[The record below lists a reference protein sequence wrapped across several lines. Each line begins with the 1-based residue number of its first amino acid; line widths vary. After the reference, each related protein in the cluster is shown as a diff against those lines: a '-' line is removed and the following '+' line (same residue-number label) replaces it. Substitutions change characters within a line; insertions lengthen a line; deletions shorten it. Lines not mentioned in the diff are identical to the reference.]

1 MSHQE
6 IFFSENAD
14 LKKIIDGLNFKLE
27 TEIEKNKNYADE
39 VERLHEMLAELK
51 RSKFGVKSER
61 WESDEQMVFNEVEFF
76 SKKEDPLNEDA
87 VDDRIAV
94 KEHTKKRGHRKPLP
108 KELDREVIVVE
119 LPEAEQFTEDGLTPL
134 KIIGYEI
141 SEKLSYEPARVKV
154 IEYHRAKYGVDA
166 GDYEKTAPPVPSII
180 PRSFATP
187 ELVAS
192 IVTKKYAFGMPLYRI
207 EEMLKEIGVEL
218 PRQTQARWV
227 IAHAEASRS
236 VYNILCDRLLA
247 SFYVSCDETY
257 TQVLKENGKKA
268 ESKSWMWVRSTPHA
282 KNKIIL
288 FDYDPSRSSDVVK
301 KLFEDFSGYL
311 QVDGYASYNILEN
324 KNGIIRIGCN
334 MHGRRYFE
342 QAKTEGANSGKTL
355 AEVGLKF
362 YQKLYDLEKE
372 FKLLDLEEKQ
382 KQRLKMHVPIWDEF
396 KLWVD
401 DNIKKVPPKSKI
413 GKAFKYF
420 QNEYENLVGYLKDP
434 RLEMDNGFVERAIRK
449 FAIGRNNWMFSD
461 TEAGAEASAMFY
473 SLLCTAKINSVNTY
487 DAIKYLFEQLPTSNL
502 AEDIEHLADI
512 IMGIKP
518 IPSK

>member
-1 MSHQE
+1 MSNNE
-6 IFFSENAD
+6 IFFSDSEN
-14 LKKIIDGLNFKLE
+14 LKIENQSLKIQI
-27 TEIEKNKNYADE
+27 KNKDEKIKHYEEE

-51 RSKFGVKSER
+51 RAKFGVKSER

-76 SKKEDPLNEDA
+76 SKHPDPSEA
-87 VDDRIAV
+87 TDDDKITI
-94 KEHTKKRGHRKPLP
+94 KEHAKKRGHRKPLP

-119 LPEAEQFTEDGLTPL
+119 LPLAEQVAEDGVTPL

-141 SEKLSYEPARVKV
+141 SEKLSFEPSRVKV

-166 GDYEKTAPPVPSII
+166 GDYKKTASPVPSII
-180 PRSFATP
+180 PKSFATP

-192 IVTKKYAFGMPLYRI
+192 IVAKKYAYGMPLYRI
-207 EEMLKEIGVEL
+207 EEMFKEIGVDL

-247 SFYVSCDETY
+247 SFYVSCDETH

-268 ESKSWMWVRSTPHA
+268 ESKSYMWVRSTPHA

-288 FDYDPSRSSDVVK
+288 FDYAPSRSAEVAK
-301 KLFEDFSGYL
+301 KIFEEYTGYL

-324 KNGIIRIGCN
+324 KKGIIRIGCN

-342 QAKTEGANSGKTL
+342 QANTEGAKSGKTL
-355 AEVGLKF
+355 AEVGLNF
-362 YQKLYDLEKE
+362 YQKLYNLEEE
-372 FKLLDLEEKQ
+372 FKLLDLDEKQ
-382 KQRLKMHVPIWDEF
+382 KKRIEMHVPVWNEF

-401 DNIKKVPPKSKI
+401 NHIKRVPPKSKI

-420 QNEYENLVGYLKDP
+420 QNEYTHLVGYLKDP

-473 SLLCTAKINSVNTY
+473 SLLCTAKINGVNTY
-487 DAIKYLFEQLPTSNL
+487 EVMKYLFEQLPKSHL

-512 IMGIKP
+512 IMGIKLLP
-518 IPSK
+518 GK

>member
-1 MSHQE
+1 MSQE
-6 IFFSENAD
+6 TFFSEIDD
-14 LKKIIDGLNFKLE
+14 LKNEVHHLRDKLNHE
-27 TEIEKNKNYADE
+27 QEKNKNYADE

-51 RSKFGVKSER
+51 RSRYGVKSER

-76 SKKEDPLNEDA
+76 SKKPEPYESENET
-87 VDDRIAV
+87 ITV

-119 LPEAEQFTEDGLTPL
+119 LPKSEQFAEDGVTPL
-134 KIIGYEI
+134 KVIGYEI
-141 SEKLSYEPARVKV
+141 SEKLSFEPAKVKV

-166 GDYEKTAPPVPSII
+166 GDYFKTAEPLPSII

-192 IVTKKYAFGMPLYRI
+192 IVTKKYAYGMPLYRI
-207 EEMLKEIGVEL
+207 EEMFQEIGVDL

-227 IAHAEASRS
+227 IAHAEAARP
-236 VYNILCDRLLA
+236 VFNLLCERLL
-247 SFYVSCDETY
+247 SEFYISCDETH
-257 TQVLKENGKKA
+257 TQVLKENGKPA
-268 ESKSWMWVRSTPHA
+268 ESKSYMWVRSTPHG

-288 FDYDPSRSSDVVK
+288 FDYAATRSSEAAK
-301 KLFEDFSGYL
+301 KLLSEYEGYV
-311 QVDGYASYNILEN
+311 QVDGYAGYDFLSIQ
-324 KNGIIRIGCN
+324 KNIIRIGCN

-342 QAKTEGANSGKTL
+342 QAKSEGSKSGKTL
-355 AEVGLKF
+355 AEIGLSY
-362 YQKLYDLEKE
+362 YQKLYKLEE
-372 FKLLDLEEKQ
+372 ESKLLDLEEKQ
-382 KQRLKMHVPIWDEF
+382 NHRLKNHVPIWAEF

-401 DNIKKVPPKSKI
+401 GNIKKVPPKSKI
-413 GKAFKYF
+413 GKAFQYF
-420 QNEYENLVGYLKDP
+420 TNEYENLIGYLKDA

-473 SLLCTAKINSVNTY
+473 SLLITAKVNGVQIFE
-487 DAIKYLFEQLPTSNL
+487 AIKYLFEQLPKAKR

-512 IMGIKP
+512 FMGIKQ
-518 IPSK
+518 IPGK

>member
-1 MSHQE
+1 MSQAE
-6 IFFSENAD
+6 IFFSETED
-14 LKKIIDGLNFKLE
+14 LKIENQSLKIQVKIE
-27 TEIEKNKNYADE
+27 QEKNKNYAEE

-76 SKKEDPLNEDA
+76 SKQAEPASDEKIT
-87 VDDRIAV
+87 VS
-94 KEHTKKRGHRKPLP
+94 EHTKKRGHRKPLP
-108 KELDREVIVVE
+108 TELDREVIVVE
-119 LPEAEQFTEDGLTPL
+119 LPQSEQFTEDGLTPL

-141 SEKLSYEPARVKV
+141 SEKLSFEPARVKV

-166 GDYEKTAPPVPSII
+166 GDYQKTAPPVPSII

-192 IVTKKYAFGMPLYRI
+192 IVTKKYAYGMPLYRI
-207 EEMLKEIGVEL
+207 EEMFNEIGVAL

-227 IAHAEASRS
+227 IAHAEAARS

-257 TQVLKENGKKA
+257 TQVLKESGKKA

-288 FDYDPSRSSDVVK
+288 FNYDPSRSAEVAK
-301 KLFEDFSGYL
+301 KLFEEFTGYL

-342 QAKTEGANSGKTL
+342 QANTEGAKSGKTL
-355 AEVGLKF
+355 AEVGLKY
-362 YQKLYDLEKE
+362 YQKLYDLEEE
-372 FKLLDLEEKQ
+372 FKLLDLDEKQ
-382 KQRLKMHVPIWDEF
+382 KQRLKKHVPIWDEF
-396 KLWVD
+396 KLWVES
-401 DNIKKVPPKSKI
+401 NIKKVPPKSKI

-420 QNEYENLVGYLKDP
+420 KNEYENLIGYLKDP

-461 TEAGAEASAMFY
+461 TEAGAEASALFY
-473 SLLCTAKINSVNTY
+473 SLLCTAKINGVKTY
-487 DAIKYLFEQLPTSNL
+487 DAMKYLFEQLPKSNL

-512 IMGIKP
+512 IMGIKS

>member
-1 MSHQE
+1 MSQTE
-6 IFFSENAD
+6 IFFSEAED
-14 LKKIIDGLNFKLE
+14 LKNENQSLKLQIKNQDEKIKHYE
-27 TEIEKNKNYADE
+27 EQ

-61 WESDEQMVFNEVEFF
+61 WESDEQLVFNEVEFF
-76 SKKEDPLNEDA
+76 SKQPEPSVENETDEIK
-87 VDDRIAV
+87 VS
-94 KEHTKKRGHRKPLP
+94 EHTKKRGHRKPLP
-108 KELDREVIVVE
+108 KDLDREVIVVE
-119 LPEAEQFTEDGLTPL
+119 LPQAEQFAEDGATPL
-134 KIIGYEI
+134 KVIGYEI
-141 SEKLSYEPARVKV
+141 SEKLSYEPAKVKV

-166 GDYEKTAPPVPSII
+166 GDYVKTAPTIPSII

-192 IVTKKYAFGMPLYRI
+192 IVTKKYAYGMPLYRI
-207 EEMLKEIGVEL
+207 EEMFKEIGVDL

-236 VYNILCDRLLA
+236 VYNILCERLLS

-257 TQVLKENGKKA
+257 TQVLKENGKPA

-288 FDYDPSRSSDVVK
+288 FDYDSSRSAEAAK
-301 KLFEDFSGYL
+301 KLFEDYAGYL
-311 QVDGYASYNILEN
+311 QVDGYAGYNILEN
-324 KNGIIRIGCN
+324 KNGLIRIGCN

-342 QAKTEGANSGKTL
+342 QANTEGAKSGKTL
-355 AEVGLKF
+355 AEVGLTF
-362 YQKLYDLEKE
+362 YQKLYELEEE

-382 KQRLKMHVPIWDEF
+382 KQRLEKHVPIWNEF

-401 DNIKKVPPKSKI
+401 HHIKKVPPKSKI
-413 GKAFKYF
+413 GKAFKYLE
-420 QNEYENLVGYLKDP
+420 NEYENLIGYLKDP

-461 TEAGAEASAMFY
+461 TTAGAEASAMFY
-473 SLLCTAKINSVNTY
+473 SLLVTAKVNGVNTY
-487 DAIKYLFEQLPTSNL
+487 DAMKYLFEQLPKANL